1 MLCALILTY
10 PIATYIRNK
19 IGCLLKIF
27 SRPTTYI
34 EVYESVQADSLGLQS
49 HNSLIHSALIATLQ
63 LVKKLTQ
70 SPTHLVKGSLVV
82 VWDWGQLSQQ
92 PIGLSLKGFLHSGC
106 GPWLADSFWSLSMV
120 VYDFLC
126 CRTETVHFFE
136 LGLKFVLNLYLEIS
150 KILSVNLTLIGKV

>member
-10 PIATYIRNK
+10 PIAIYIRNK

-34 EVYESVQADSLGLQS
+34 VVYESVQVDSLGLQPL
-49 HNSLIHSALIATLQ
+49 NSLIHSALIATLQ

-70 SPTHLVKGSLVV
+70 SLTRLVKGSLVV
-82 VWDWGQLSQQ
+82 VWDWSQLSQQ

-120 VYDFLC
+120 VYDFLW

-150 KILSVNLTLIGKV
+150 KKMSVNLTLKGKV

>member
-1 MLCALILTY
+1 MPLTY
-10 PIATYIRNK
+10 LSHARILNVVCTHFDLSNNHLYVR
-19 IGCLLKIF
+19 
-27 SRPTTYI
+27 
-34 EVYESVQADSLGLQS
+34 VQADSWVLQ
-49 HNSLIHSALIATLQ
+49 HRKALIHSALITTVQ

-70 SPTHLVKGSLVV
+70 SPTRLVKGSLVV
-82 VWDWGQLSQQ
+82 VWDWSQLSQQ

-150 KILSVNLTLIGKV
+150 RKLSVNFTLMGEV